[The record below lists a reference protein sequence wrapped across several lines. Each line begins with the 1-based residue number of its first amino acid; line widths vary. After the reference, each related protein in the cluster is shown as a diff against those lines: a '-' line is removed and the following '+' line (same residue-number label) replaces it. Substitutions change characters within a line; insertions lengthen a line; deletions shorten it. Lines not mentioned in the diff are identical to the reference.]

1 MMRMLNMI
9 KRAAMDANEASV
21 PVGITFGTV
30 VNDNPLEVTVDQR
43 FILDEDFLI
52 IPESLTKY
60 EIDLKHSHNIVG
72 AGGTATA
79 LGDKVIIR
87 TGLEKGDKVILLRV
101 QGGQQYLVLDKV
113 VGA

>member
-1 MMRMLNMI
+1 MRMLNII
-9 KRAAMDANEASV
+9 KRAAMDVNEASV

-52 IPESLTKY
+52 IPESMTKY
-60 EIDLKHSHNIVG
+60 EVDLNCNNPLEGVG
-72 AGGTATA
+72 DVKSATS
-79 LGDKVIIR
+79 DKVVIR
-87 TGLEKGDKVILLRV
+87 TGLEKGDKVLLLRI

-113 VGA
+113 VGG